1 VPLQEQNKLSSI
13 QSIYKMSILI
23 YTENREGKFG
33 KATLELV
40 SYAARIAKDTDKS
53 VVAVSLGNVAKEEL
67 LRLGQ
72 YGVSKI
78 LAVSGENFTNRDDQA
93 YSGIISQVALQ
104 IKASVVLMANNF
116 TGKALAPR
124 VAVKL
129 EAGLASGILG
139 LPTSYSPFSFRKKIY
154 SGKAFAEIV
163 IETPVKVLTLAQ
175 NSFGIAESPAEV
187 VIEDFVPS
195 IDAGTIHT
203 KVTATE
209 KVTGKVLLTEADIVV
224 SGGRGMKSP
233 DNWGPIEELA
243 VLLGAAT
250 ACSRPVSDE
259 GWRSHTEHVGQT
271 GKAVA
276 PNLYFALGI
285 SGAIQHLAGV
295 NSSKVIVAINKDP
308 EAPIFTAADYG
319 IVGDLQQ
326 VLPELVKAVK
336 AIKANS

>member
-1 VPLQEQNKLSSI
+1 
-13 QSIYKMSILI
+13 MSVLI

-40 SYAARIAKDTDKS
+40 SYAARIAKDTNTS
-53 VVAVSLGNVAKEEL
+53 TVAISIGNVAMEEL

-72 YGVSKI
+72 YGASKI
-78 LAVSGENFTNRDDQA
+78 LTVSGDGFINRDDQA
-93 YSGIISQVALQ
+93 YSGIIEQAARKVEAT
-104 IKASVVLMANNF
+104 IVLLANNF

-124 VAVKL
+124 IAIKL

-139 LPTSYSPFSFRKKIY
+139 LPISYAPFTFRKKLY
-154 SGKAFAEIV
+154 SGKAFGKVV

-175 NSFGIAESPAEV
+175 NSFGITEDKTDV
-187 VIEDFVPS
+187 VIEEFIPS
-195 IDAGTIHT
+195 IDTGSIHT
-203 KVTATE
+203 KVISTE
-209 KVTGKVLLTEADIVV
+209 KVTGKVLLTEADIIV

-243 VLLGAAT
+243 GLLGAAT

-276 PNLYFALGI
+276 PNLYIALGI

-295 NSSKVIVAINKDP
+295 NSSKFIVAVNKDP
-308 EAPIFTAADYG
+308 DAPIFSAADYG
-319 IVGDLQQ
+319 IIGDLQQ
-326 VLPELVKAVK
+326 VLPDLVQAVK
-336 AIKANS
+336 AFKAQ

>member
-1 VPLQEQNKLSSI
+1 
-13 QSIYKMSILI
+13 MSVLI

-40 SYAARIAKDTDKS
+40 SYAARIAKDTNTS
-53 VVAVSLGNVAKEEL
+53 VVAISIGNIAKEEL
-67 LRLGQ
+67 LRLSQ
-72 YGVSKI
+72 YGVTKI
-78 LAVSGENFTNRDDQA
+78 LSVSGENFADRDDQA
-93 YSGIISQVALQ
+93 YSGIIAQAALQ
-104 IKASVVLMANNF
+104 IQASVVIMANNF
-116 TGKALAPR
+116 SGKALAPR

-129 EAGLASGILG
+129 KAGLASGIIG
-139 LPTSYSPFSFRKKIY
+139 LPTSYSPFLFRKKVY
-154 SGKAFAEIV
+154 SGKAYAEIA

-175 NSFGIAESPAEV
+175 NSFGISESPADL
-187 VIEDFVPS
+187 VIEDFNPS
-195 IDAGTIHT
+195 IDEGSIRT

-285 SGAIQHLAGV
+285 SGAIQHLAGI
-295 NSSKVIVAINKDP
+295 NSSKIIVAINKDP
-308 EAPIFTAADYG
+308 EAPIFSAADYG

-326 VLPELVKAVK
+326 VLPELVNAMK
-336 AIKANS
+336 IFKANS

>member
-1 VPLQEQNKLSSI
+1 
-13 QSIYKMSILI
+13 MSVLI

-40 SYAARIAKDTDKS
+40 SYAARIAKDTDT
-53 VVAVSLGNVAKEEL
+53 SLIALSIGNVLQEEL

-72 YGVSKI
+72 YGATKVLS
-78 LAVSGENFTNRDDQA
+78 VTSGGFTNRDDQA
-93 YSGIISQVALQ
+93 YSGIIAQAASQVQ
-104 IKASVVLMANNF
+104 ASVVLMANNF

-129 EAGLASGILG
+129 KAGLASGILG
-139 LPTSYSPFSFRKKIY
+139 LPSSYSPFLVHKKVY

-175 NSFGIAESPAEV
+175 NSFGITESHTDV
-187 VIEDFVPS
+187 VIEDFIPS
-195 IDAGTIHT
+195 IEAGSIRTN
-203 KVTATE
+203 VTATE

-243 VLLGAAT
+243 GLLGAAT

-276 PNLYFALGI
+276 PNLYFAFGI
-285 SGAIQHLAGV
+285 SGAIQHLAGI

-326 VLPELVKAVK
+326 VLPELVNAVK
-336 AIKANS
+336 AFKAIS

>member
-1 VPLQEQNKLSSI
+1 
-13 QSIYKMSILI
+13 MSVLI

-40 SYAARIAKDTDKS
+40 SYAARIAKDTNTS
-53 VVAVSLGNVAKEEL
+53 TVAISIGNVTKEEL

-72 YGVSKI
+72 YGASKI
-78 LAVSGENFTNRDDQA
+78 LTVSGDSFINRDDQA
-93 YSGIISQVALQ
+93 YSGIIVQAALKVEAT
-104 IKASVVLMANNF
+104 IVLLANNF

-124 VAVKL
+124 IAIKL

-139 LPTSYSPFSFRKKIY
+139 LPISYTPFTFRKKLY
-154 SGKAFAEIV
+154 SGKAFGKVV

-175 NSFGIAESPAEV
+175 NSFGITEHKADV
-187 VIEDFVPS
+187 VIEEFMPAIDTGS
-195 IDAGTIHT
+195 IRT
-203 KVTATE
+203 KVVSTE
-209 KVTGKVLLTEADIVV
+209 KVTGKVLLTEADIIV

-243 VLLGAAT
+243 NLLGAAT

-271 GKAVA
+271 GKVVA
-276 PNLYFALGI
+276 PNLYIALGI

-295 NSSKVIVAINKDP
+295 SSSKIIVAVNKDSD
-308 EAPIFTAADYG
+308 APIFSAADYG

-326 VLPELVKAVK
+326 VLPDLVQAVK
-336 AIKANS
+336 AIKAQ

>member
-1 VPLQEQNKLSSI
+1 
-13 QSIYKMSILI
+13 MSVLI

-40 SYAARIAKDTDKS
+40 SYAARIAKDTNTS
-53 VVAVSLGNVAKEEL
+53 TVAISIGNVAMEEL

-72 YGVSKI
+72 YGASKI
-78 LAVSGENFTNRDDQA
+78 LTVSGDGFINRDDQA
-93 YSGIISQVALQ
+93 YSGIIEQAARKVEAT
-104 IKASVVLMANNF
+104 IVLLANNF

-124 VAVKL
+124 IAVKL

-139 LPTSYSPFSFRKKIY
+139 LPISYAPFTFRKKLY
-154 SGKAFAEIV
+154 SGKAFGKVV

-175 NSFGIAESPAEV
+175 NSFGINEQNTDV
-187 VIEDFVPS
+187 VIEEFMPG
-195 IDAGTIHT
+195 IDTGSIHT
-203 KVTATE
+203 KVISTE
-209 KVTGKVLLTEADIVV
+209 KVTGKVLLTEADIIV

-243 VLLGAAT
+243 GLLGAAT

-276 PNLYFALGI
+276 PNLYIALGI

-295 NSSKVIVAINKDP
+295 NSSKFIVAVNKDP
-308 EAPIFTAADYG
+308 DAPIFSAADYG
-319 IVGDLQQ
+319 IIGDLQQ
-326 VLPELVKAVK
+326 VLPDLVQAVK
-336 AIKANS
+336 AFKAQ

>member
-1 VPLQEQNKLSSI
+1 
-13 QSIYKMSILI
+13 MSVLI

-40 SYAARIAKDTDKS
+40 SYAARIAKDTNTS
-53 VVAVSLGNVAKEEL
+53 VVAISIGNIAKEEL
-67 LRLGQ
+67 LRLSQ
-72 YGVSKI
+72 YGVTKI
-78 LAVSGENFTNRDDQA
+78 LSVSGENFADRDDQT
-93 YSGIISQVALQ
+93 YSGIIAQAALQ
-104 IKASVVLMANNF
+104 IQASVVIMANNF
-116 TGKALAPR
+116 SGKALAPR

-129 EAGLASGILG
+129 KAGLASGIIG
-139 LPTSYSPFSFRKKIY
+139 LPTSYSPFLFRKKVY
-154 SGKAFAEIV
+154 SGKAFAVIT

-175 NSFGIAESPAEV
+175 NSFGISESPADL
-187 VIEDFVPS
+187 VIEDFNPS
-195 IDAGTIHT
+195 FDAGSIRT

-285 SGAIQHLAGV
+285 SGAIQHLAGI
-295 NSSKVIVAINKDP
+295 NSSKIIVAINKDP
-308 EAPIFTAADYG
+308 EAPIFSAADYG

-326 VLPELVKAVK
+326 VLPELVNAVK
-336 AIKANS
+336 AFKANS

>member
-1 VPLQEQNKLSSI
+1 
-13 QSIYKMSILI
+13 MSILI

-40 SYAARIAKDTDKS
+40 SCATRFAKDINTF
-53 VVAVSLGNVAKEEL
+53 VVAISIGNVAKEEL

-72 YGVSKI
+72 YGATKI
-78 LAVSGENFTNRDDQA
+78 FTVTGDIFSNRDDQA
-93 YSGIISQVALQ
+93 YSGIIAQAALKVEAT
-104 IKASVVLMANNF
+104 IVLMANNF

-124 VAVKL
+124 IAVKL
-129 EAGLASGILG
+129 NAGLGSGILG
-139 LPTSYSPFSFRKKIY
+139 LPLSYAPFLFRKKLY
-154 SGKAFAEIV
+154 SGKAFGTVI

-175 NSFGIAESPAEV
+175 NSFGIIESPANA
-187 VIEDFVPS
+187 VIEDFSPAIETGS
-195 IDAGTIHT
+195 IRT
-203 KVTATE
+203 KVTSTE
-209 KVTGKVLLTEADIVV
+209 KVTGKILLTEADIVV
-224 SGGRGMKSP
+224 SGGRGMRSP

-243 VLLGAAT
+243 SLLGAAT

-295 NSSKVIVAINKDP
+295 NSSKFIVAVNKDP
-308 EAPIFTAADYG
+308 EAPIFSAADYG
-319 IVGDLQQ
+319 IIGDLQQ
-326 VLPELVKAVK
+326 VLPDLVQAVK
-336 AIKANS
+336 AFKANS

>member
-1 VPLQEQNKLSSI
+1 
-13 QSIYKMSILI
+13 MSVLI

-40 SYAARIAKDTDKS
+40 SYAARIAKETNTS
-53 VVAVSLGNVAKEEL
+53 TVAISIGNVAMEEL

-72 YGVSKI
+72 YGASKI
-78 LAVSGENFTNRDDQA
+78 LTVSGDGFINRDDQA
-93 YSGIISQVALQ
+93 YSGIIEQAARKVEAT
-104 IKASVVLMANNF
+104 IVLLANNF

-124 VAVKL
+124 IAIKL

-139 LPTSYSPFSFRKKIY
+139 LPISYAPFTFRKKLY
-154 SGKAFAEIV
+154 SGKAFGKVV

-175 NSFGIAESPAEV
+175 NSFGITEHKTDV
-187 VIEDFVPS
+187 VIEEFMPA
-195 IDAGTIHT
+195 IDTGIIHT
-203 KVTATE
+203 KVISTE
-209 KVTGKVLLTEADIVV
+209 KVTGKVLLTKADIIV

-243 VLLGAAT
+243 GLLGAAT

-276 PNLYFALGI
+276 PNLYIALGI

-295 NSSKVIVAINKDP
+295 NSSKFIVAVNKDP
-308 EAPIFTAADYG
+308 DAPIFSAADYG
-319 IVGDLQQ
+319 IIGDLQQ
-326 VLPELVKAVK
+326 VLPDLVQAVK
-336 AIKANS
+336 AFKAQ

>member
-1 VPLQEQNKLSSI
+1 
-13 QSIYKMSILI
+13 MSVLI

-40 SYAARIAKDTDKS
+40 SFAARIAKDTS
-53 VVAVSLGNVAKEEL
+53 TTAIAISIGNVANEEL
-67 LRLGQ
+67 RRLGQ
-72 YGVSKI
+72 FGVTKI
-78 LAVSGENFTNRDDQA
+78 LTVTGDNFVNRDDQA
-93 YSGIISQVALQ
+93 YSGIIAEAARQTQATF
-104 IKASVVLMANNF
+104 VLMANNF

-124 VAVKL
+124 IAVKL

-139 LPTSYSPFSFRKKIY
+139 LPVSFAPFSFRKKLY
-154 SGKAFAEIV
+154 SGKAFGTVV

-175 NSFGIAESPAEV
+175 NSFGITEFPAEV
-187 VIEDFVPS
+187 VIEAFNPS
-195 IDAGTIHT
+195 IDAGSIRT
-203 KVTATE
+203 KVTSAE

-243 VLLGAAT
+243 GLLGAAT

-276 PNLYFALGI
+276 PNLYFAFGI
-285 SGAIQHLAGV
+285 SGAIQHLAGI
-295 NSSKVIVAINKDP
+295 NSSKFIVAVNKDP
-308 EAPIFTAADYG
+308 EAPIFSAADYG

-326 VLPELVKAVK
+326 VLPDLVQAVK
-336 AIKANS
+336 AFKANS

>member
-1 VPLQEQNKLSSI
+1 
-13 QSIYKMSILI
+13 MSVLVYI
-23 YTENREGKFG
+23 ENREGKFG
-33 KATLELV
+33 KATLELA
-40 SYAARIAKDTDKS
+40 SYAARIAKDSSTTAIAIS
-53 VVAVSLGNVAKEEL
+53 IGNVVNEEL

-72 YGVSKI
+72 FGVAKI
-78 LAVSGENFTNRDDQA
+78 LTVTSDSFINRDDQA
-93 YSGIISQVALQ
+93 YSGIIAEAARQMHATFIL
-104 IKASVVLMANNF
+104 LANNF

-124 VAVKL
+124 IAVKL

-139 LPTSYSPFSFRKKIY
+139 IPVSFAPFSFRKKLY
-154 SGKAFAEIV
+154 SGKAFGTLV
-163 IETPVKVLTLAQ
+163 IENSVKVLTLAQ
-175 NSFGIAESPAEV
+175 NSFGITECPAEV
-187 VIEDFVPS
+187 VIEEFKPS
-195 IDAGTIHT
+195 IDAGSIRT
-203 KVTATE
+203 KVTSTE

-243 VLLGAAT
+243 GLLGAAT

-285 SGAIQHLAGV
+285 SGAIQHLAGI
-295 NSSKVIVAINKDP
+295 NSSRFIVAVNKDP
-308 EAPIFTAADYG
+308 EAPIFSAADYG

-326 VLPELVKAVK
+326 VLPDLVQALKAFK
-336 AIKANS
+336 ASS

>member
-1 VPLQEQNKLSSI
+1 
-13 QSIYKMSILI
+13 MSVLI

-40 SYAARIAKDTDKS
+40 SYAARIAKDTNTS
-53 VVAVSLGNVAKEEL
+53 TVAISIGNVAKEEL

-72 YGVSKI
+72 YGASKI
-78 LAVSGENFTNRDDQA
+78 LTVSGDGFINRDDQA
-93 YSGIISQVALQ
+93 YSGIIEQAARKVEAT
-104 IKASVVLMANNF
+104 IVLLANNF

-124 VAVKL
+124 IAIKL

-139 LPTSYSPFSFRKKIY
+139 LPISYAPFTFRKKLY
-154 SGKAFAEIV
+154 SGKAFGKVV

-175 NSFGIAESPAEV
+175 NSFGINEQNTDV
-187 VIEDFVPS
+187 VIEEFMPA
-195 IDAGTIHT
+195 IDTGIIHT
-203 KVTATE
+203 KVISTE
-209 KVTGKVLLTEADIVV
+209 KVTGKVLLTEADIIV

-243 VLLGAAT
+243 GLLGAAT

-276 PNLYFALGI
+276 PNLYIALGI

-295 NSSKVIVAINKDP
+295 NSSKFIVAVNKDP
-308 EAPIFTAADYG
+308 DAPIFSAADYG
-319 IVGDLQQ
+319 IIGDLQQ
-326 VLPELVKAVK
+326 VLPDLVQAVK
-336 AIKANS
+336 AFKAQ

>member
-1 VPLQEQNKLSSI
+1 
-13 QSIYKMSILI
+13 MSVLI
-23 YTENREGKFG
+23 YAENREGKFG
-33 KATLELV
+33 KATLELM
-40 SYAARIAKDTDKS
+40 SYAARIAKDSNTFAIAIS
-53 VVAVSLGNVAKEEL
+53 IGNVAKEEL

-72 YGVSKI
+72 FGATKV
-78 LAVSGENFTNRDDQA
+78 LTVTGESFISRDDQA
-93 YSGIISQVALQ
+93 YSGIIVQGALQ
-104 IKASVVLMANNF
+104 VHAKFVLMANNF
-116 TGKALAPR
+116 TGKALSPR

-139 LPTSYSPFSFRKKIY
+139 LPLSYSPFLIRKKVY
-154 SGKAFAEIV
+154 SGKAFVTVV
-163 IETPVKVLTLAQ
+163 IDTPVKVLTLAQ
-175 NSFGIAESPAEV
+175 NSFGIVESPNELD
-187 VIEDFVPS
+187 IEEFIPS
-195 IDAGTIHT
+195 IDVGSIRTR
-203 KVTATE
+203 VTAIE
-209 KVTGKVLLTEADIVV
+209 KATGKVLLTEADIVV

-243 VLLGAAT
+243 GLLGAAT

-308 EAPIFTAADYG
+308 EAPIFSAADYG

-326 VLPELVKAVK
+326 VLPDLVQAVK
-336 AIKANS
+336 TFKLG